1 MSKPTQMIQMSD
13 PEASDMLKE
22 LAKDDVRSM
31 SNEIAWLIRQE
42 FNRRFS
48 FNTEDSTSPCAEKQP
63 AVKAQ

>member
-48 FNTEDSTSPCAEKQP
+48 FNTEDSTPSVDQNQP
-63 AVKAQ
+63 AIKAQ

>member
-31 SNEIAWLIRQE
+31 GSETAWLIRQE

-48 FNTEDSTSPCAEKQP
+48 FNTEDSTVTVDKKQLAP
-63 AVKAQ
+63 KAQ

>member
-48 FNTEDSTSPCAEKQP
+48 FNTEDSTPSVDQKQP
-63 AVKAQ
+63 AIKAQ